1 MRDWGQ
7 KLLFCA
13 YTPTKVVV
21 REYHQ
26 AVILVP
32 VHLTSSIRRVICYQR
47 WITVGIVCVMIV
59 TNLRWSGGMIAIL
72 VLIREVV
79 RLCCLCGV
87 HLLHLG
93 KRFAHASKSHLHAVT
108 CLLGLTTGIY
118 QTV

>member
-13 YTPTKVVV
+13 YIPTKVVV

-26 AVILVP
+26 AVVLVP
-32 VHLTSSIRRVICYQR
+32 VHLTSSVRRVVRYQCQ
-47 WITVGIVCVMIV
+47 ITVGIIGVMVV

>member
-21 REYHQ
+21 RKYHQ
-26 AVILVP
+26 AVVFIP
-32 VHLTSSIRRVICYQR
+32 VHLSGSVRRVICYQR
-47 WITVGIVCVMIV
+47 WITVGIICVMIV

-79 RLCCLCGV
+79 SLCCLCGV

-108 CLLGLTTGIY
+108 CLLDLTTGIY